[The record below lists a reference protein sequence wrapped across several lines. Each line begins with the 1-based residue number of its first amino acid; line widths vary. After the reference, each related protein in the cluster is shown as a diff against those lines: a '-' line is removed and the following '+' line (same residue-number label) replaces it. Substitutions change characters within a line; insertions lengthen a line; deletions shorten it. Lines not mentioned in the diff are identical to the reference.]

1 MRVFLTG
8 ATGYIGS
15 AVAPALRERGHD
27 VAALVRPETDSKAL
41 RDLGVVIVAGDLAS
55 LPTLADSLGSYDA
68 ILHIAQSNSA
78 DAPALNRI
86 ALDVFTAQQAFL
98 VYTSGVWVCG
108 NTGFDV
114 ADESTPPDP
123 LPIVAWRPEQEQA
136 ALATGRSAVIRP
148 GCVYGGKQSL
158 CAGWF
163 ESAEQKKPV
172 YLVGDGNNQWAMVN
186 LHDLAD
192 CYVRITEQRATGIFH
207 AVDDTN
213 ETLLGCAL
221 AVAAGLRHRNDPHRN
236 RPREIRPLR
245 RRPRHRPARLQ
256 QSHAPETRLES
267 EARFHRLARRA
278 VGGVE
283 SGAGVASITT
293 DSPQANRR
301 QAACSR

>member
-1 MRVFLTG
+1 VRVFITG

-15 AVAPALRERGHD
+15 AVTSALRGRGHD

-41 RDLGVVIVAGDLAS
+41 RDQGVIIEAGDLAS
-55 LPTLADSLGSYDA
+55 LPSLADSLGSYDA
-68 ILHIAQSNSA
+68 ILHIAQANTPE
-78 DAPALNRI
+78 APALNRT
-86 ALDVFTAQQAFL
+86 ALDVFTAQPGFL

-114 ADESTPPDP
+114 ADESTPPNP

-158 CAGWF
+158 CRGWF
-163 ESAEQKKPV
+163 EAAEEKKPV

-213 ETLLGCAL
+213 DTLLGCAL
-221 AVAAGLRHRNDPHRN
+221 
-236 RPREIRPLR
+236 
-245 RRPRHRPARLQ
+245 
-256 QSHAPETRLES
+256 
-267 EARFHRLARRA
+267 
-278 VGGVE
+278 
-283 SGAGVASITT
+283 GVASGCVIETIPVEIAREKYGPFADALAIDQRVSSKAT
-293 DSPQANRR
+293 R
-301 QAACSR
+301 QKLGWNPTRDFTSSLDEQWAEWKAARA

>member
-1 MRVFLTG
+1 MRLFVTG

-15 AVAPALRERGHD
+15 EVTGVLRGRGHD
-27 VAALVRPETDSKAL
+27 VAALVRPETDSGAL

-68 ILHIAQSNSA
+68 FVHIAQSHSD
-78 DAPALNRI
+78 DAAALNRI
-86 ALDVFTAQQAFL
+86 ALDVFTAQPGFL

-123 LPIVAWRPEQEQA
+123 LPIVSWRPEQEEA
-136 ALATGRSAVIRP
+136 ALATGRGAVIRP

-158 CAGWF
+158 CGGWF

-192 CYVRITEQRATGIFH
+192 CYVRIVEQRATGIFH

-221 AVAAGLRHRNDPHRN
+221 AVAAGCVIETVPIEAA
-236 RPREIRPLR
+236 REKYGPFADALAIDQRVSSKATRQKLGWNPKRDFTGSLDEQWAEWKA
-245 RRPRHRPARLQ
+245 AR
-256 QSHAPETRLES
+256 A
-267 EARFHRLARRA
+267 
-278 VGGVE
+278 
-283 SGAGVASITT
+283 
-293 DSPQANRR
+293 
-301 QAACSR
+301 

>member
-1 MRVFLTG
+1 MRIFITG

-15 AVAPALRERGHD
+15 EVATALRGRGHD
-27 VAALVRPETDSKAL
+27 VSALVRSETDSGSL
-41 RDLGVVIVAGDLAS
+41 RDQGVVIVAGDLAS

-68 ILHIAQSNSA
+68 FLHIAQSNSE
-78 DAPALNRI
+78 DAAALNRT
-86 ALDVFTAQQAFL
+86 ALDVFTAQQGFL

-108 NTGFDV
+108 NTDNAIV
-114 ADESTPPDP
+114 DESTPPNP

-158 CAGWF
+158 CRGWF
-163 ESAEQKKPV
+163 EAGEQKKPL

-221 AVAAGLRHRNDPHRN
+221 AVASGCTIETVPVEKASQQYGPFADALTVDQRVSSKATRKALGWIPSRDFTSSLDEQWAEWNALRT
-236 RPREIRPLR
+236 
-245 RRPRHRPARLQ
+245 A
-256 QSHAPETRLES
+256 
-267 EARFHRLARRA
+267 
-278 VGGVE
+278 
-283 SGAGVASITT
+283 
-293 DSPQANRR
+293 
-301 QAACSR
+301 

>member
-1 MRVFLTG
+1 VRVFITG

-15 AVAPALRERGHD
+15 EVTSALRGRGHD

-41 RDLGVVIVAGDLAS
+41 RDLGVVIEAGDLAS
-55 LPTLADSLGSYDA
+55 LPSLSDSLSSYDA
-68 ILHIAQSNSA
+68 FLHIAQSHSD
-78 DAPALNRI
+78 DAAALNRI
-86 ALDVFTAQQAFL
+86 ALDVFTAQQGFL

-108 NTGFDV
+108 NTGFEV
-114 ADESTPPDP
+114 ADESTPANP
-123 LPIVAWRPEQEQA
+123 LPIVAWRPEQEQL
-136 ALATGRSAVIRP
+136 ALATGRGAVIRP

-158 CAGWF
+158 CRGWF

-221 AVAAGLRHRNDPHRN
+221 AVASGCVIETIPIEVAQEKYGPFADALAIDQRVSSKATRQKLGWTPKRDFTGSLD
-236 RPREIRPLR
+236 EQWAEWKA
-245 RRPRHRPARLQ
+245 AR
-256 QSHAPETRLES
+256 A
-267 EARFHRLARRA
+267 
-278 VGGVE
+278 
-283 SGAGVASITT
+283 
-293 DSPQANRR
+293 
-301 QAACSR
+301 

>member
-1 MRVFLTG
+1 VRIFVTG

-15 AVAPALRERGHD
+15 AVAPALIDRGHD

-41 RDLGVVIVAGDLAS
+41 RDKGVVIVAGDLAS
-55 LPTLADSLGSYDA
+55 LPSLADSLGSYDA
-68 ILHIAQSNSA
+68 ILHIAQSHSA
-78 DAPALNRI
+78 DAAALNRI
-86 ALDVFTAQQAFL
+86 ALDVFAAQPGFF

-123 LPIVAWRPEQEQA
+123 LPIVAWRPEQEQI

-163 ESAEQKKPV
+163 ESYEQKKPV

-213 ETLLGCAL
+213 DTLLGCAL
-221 AVAAGLRHRNDPHRN
+221 AVASGCVIETIPIETA
-236 RPREIRPLR
+236 REKYGPFADALAIDQRV
-245 RRPRHRPARLQ
+245 
-256 QSHAPETRLES
+256 SSKTTRQKLGWTPKRDFTGSLDEQWAEWKS
-267 EARFHRLARRA
+267 
-278 VGGVE
+278 
-283 SGAGVASITT
+283 
-293 DSPQANRR
+293 
-301 QAACSR
+301 SRSVD